1 MKKYKDWLK
10 EETETSPP
18 AQVMAATPST
28 TASAVPNTA
37 PNVAPSTAN
46 SVAQK
51 VAYDLN
57 KKQLKKKAWKASKDE
72 IMTFWK
78 SLALDIPIQI
88 HPITYDHKGTTIQED
103 GIRITGT
110 KEFIASV
117 LSKLKDL
124 VNYENDQNKLIIS
137 YRQSPKSLVP
147 GNKESYMFYLQVKSR
162 GKD

>member
-10 EETETSPP
+10 EEVETSPP

-28 TASAVPNTA
+28 VPNTA
-37 PNVAPSTAN
+37 PNTAPSTAN

>member
-28 TASAVPNTA
+28 TASTAPNTA
-37 PNVAPSTAN
+37 STVPNTAN

-147 GNKESYMFYLQVKSR
+147 GNKESYMFYLQVKNR